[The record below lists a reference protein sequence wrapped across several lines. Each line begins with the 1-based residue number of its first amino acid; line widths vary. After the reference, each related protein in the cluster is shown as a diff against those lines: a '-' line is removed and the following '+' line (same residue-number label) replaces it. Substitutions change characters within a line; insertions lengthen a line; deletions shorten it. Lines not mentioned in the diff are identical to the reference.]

1 MSLNGLGFQMKD
13 DVKTDP
19 KELSGMV
26 LKNIFQKKTWFGNL
40 GIFGNL
46 DNGPSLTH
54 YHIASM

>member
-46 DNGPSLTH
+46 D
-54 YHIASM
+54 YHRIL